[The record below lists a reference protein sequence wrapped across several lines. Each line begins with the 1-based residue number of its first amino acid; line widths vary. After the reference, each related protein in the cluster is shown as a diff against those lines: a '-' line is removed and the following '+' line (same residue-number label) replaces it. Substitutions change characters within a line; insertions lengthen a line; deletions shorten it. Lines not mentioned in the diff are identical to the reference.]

1 MTKYLPVFH
10 YVHTGP
16 RAGTH
21 DVVRLEIYDYEQ
33 EWHDQWDFDD
43 VKYYLLEHYGDYWFS
58 KDHGYEIKDL
68 QLWLLFQ
75 LIIGGERVRGDV
87 EMRDHWEVL
96 SFLSWAEGRPGIFGV
111 ELVAGE
117 PVPTGGFNTL
127 SVGDP

>member
-21 DVVRLEIYDYEQ
+21 DVVRLDIYDYEQ

-43 VKYYLLEHYGDYWFS
+43 VKFYLLEHYGDYWFG
-58 KDHGYEIKDL
+58 KDHGYEIEDL

-75 LIIGGERVRGDV
+75 LKGGEKVRGDV
-87 EMRDHWEVL
+87 EMRDHGQVL
-96 SFLSWAEGRPGIFGV
+96 SFLS
-111 ELVAGE
+111 
-117 PVPTGGFNTL
+117 
-127 SVGDP
+127 